1 MESAIKLGKFKGDVN
16 AWLVNFFQWS
26 NFHDLSDRKMIDAF
40 PFYFEDNTKI
50 WYDALP
56 FEDTYN
62 AKCNTMKE

>member
-1 MESAIKLGKFKGDVN
+1 MACH
-16 AWLVNFFQWS
+16 FFQWAK
-26 NFHDLSDRKMIDAF
+26 FHDLCDRKMIDAF

-56 FEDTYN
+56 FEDKYN